1 MSETGSKTFE
11 QYQLPFG
18 YPLALEGASAGG
30 SPFKFASK
38 LVGCVPGE
46 YLLVTLPKAAKAS
59 SIRSGQKLLVKIM
72 AGNGILAFACQVEQV
87 LNSPKALVFLSYP
100 TRLSFKEIRG
110 ATRIELKLPVTAC
123 VNQGLQTVTATGL
136 YSDISVLGARVA
148 LKEPIAEVGDV
159 VTLDSQIN
167 LVKFSG
173 ALSLQAVVRARV
185 ERSTQEMASGH
196 PAVYGVEFLEME
208 ERQRLI
214 LYALVYS
221 IMAGSYT

>member
-1 MSETGSKTFE
+1 MSEPGIKKFE

-59 SIRSGQKLLVKIM
+59 SIRSGQKLLVKVM

-87 LNSPKALVFLSYP
+87 INHPKALVFLSYP

-110 ATRIELKLPVTAC
+110 ATRIELQLPVSAS
-123 VNQGLQTVTATGL
+123 VSQGLQTATADGL

-148 LKEPIAEVGDV
+148 LTAPIAEVGDV
-159 VTLDSQIN
+159 IALESPIA

-173 ALSLQAVVRARV
+173 TLSLQAVVRARV

-208 ERQRLI
+208 EKQRLM
-214 LYALVYS
+214 LYAFVYS
-221 IMAGSYT
+221 NMAGSSI